1 MVQRLRL
8 GLSYPY
14 EWLSGCVW
22 RFRTPTNGLAVA
34 FGGFVSLQRVPRW
47 CLAVSYPFNL
57 IMLRTNKYAF
67 WHCDKGGFG
76 STARTGEAI
85 PLRDQLMDF
94 LLRWND
100 KNTASLMTL
109 LALQRGN
116 VGLKV
121 TENTQNHLDFTS
133 QKKRIRNPLEIY
145 SNTLTI
151 IT

>member
-1 MVQRLRL
+1 MHFGIATKEDSGAMRELAKQ
-8 GLSYPY
+8 SHY
-14 EWLSGCVW
+14 ES
-22 RFRTPTNGLAVA
+22 
-34 FGGFVSLQRVPRW
+34 
-47 CLAVSYPFNL
+47 NL
-57 IMLRTNKYAF
+57 WTSSSDETTIK
-67 WHCDKGGFG
+67 
-76 STARTGEAI
+76 
-85 PLRDQLMDF
+85 PLTLV
-94 LLRWND
+94 
-100 KNTASLMTL
+100 TL